1 MSKLFDFSSLAMIPS
16 AYKDGK
22 LYSVRPTDGS
32 GDFTFSRG
40 SNLAATRVDVNGL
53 IEKGRENLL
62 LQSNQFDTTW
72 TTTRATFVDGQAG
85 YDGSNNAWA
94 MVDNTTNSTHL
105 SAQSL
110 SLGASVATF
119 SIYAKANDVDFLAVR
134 FEGSSVDYAYFNLAS
149 GTLGTIDSDYIEARI
164 TDVGSGWYRCEAT
177 RVLAAS
183 GNQVVLLAAQANNDP
198 TYAGAGTTALY
209 IQDSQVELGL
219 VATDVISTGA
229 AAAQSGILEDLPRL
243 DYSGGASCPS
253 LLLEPLRTNIAI
265 HSEYLNGLS
274 KTGMTITNNAT
285 TSPEGVDNASKIAY
299 LSGHSY
305 VTGGSGLSSGT
316 TYTFSGFFK
325 ADDNHYVIINNAGAS
340 ATSAFYN
347 LADGTH
353 SGGTGITTDM
363 IDYGNGWYRLIYTF
377 NVLYNAIRIYMSGNG
392 SYGNYPSVGE
402 GFFAWGFQT
411 EVGSYPT
418 SYIPTMGSAVT
429 RSGDVC
435 SGAGDADTFNDSEGT
450 LFAEILI
457 EEEIESNVNISVSK
471 GTHAQDLTKF
481 IYLPSTNEFRFE
493 IFGGAV
499 GTSITIN
506 NLSLGV
512 YNKIAG
518 SYDGSDVKLYINGVQ
533 IGTASTNQ
541 LPTGLNQFNFDRADG
556 TAPFKGKA
564 KKVLYFP
571 TALTDSE
578 CIALTTI

>member
-1 MSKLFDFSSLAMIPS
+1 MLPT

-40 SNLAATRVDVNGL
+40 SNLAATRISASQL

-62 LQSNQFDTTW
+62 LQSNTFDTTW
-72 TTTRATFVDGQAG
+72 TTTRATFVGGQAG

-219 VATDVISTGA
+219 VATEYIETGA
-229 AAAQSGILEDLPRL
+229 STAQSGILEDLPRL
-243 DYSGGASCPS
+243 DYSGGASCPA
-253 LLLEPLRTNIAI
+253 LLLEPQRTNKANYSEGYVGYQTSTSGTGVAPVVSQNAAVSPDGTQNAFRVDLNRGTGNTGSDWSWIYQSNIGYVGSNVISVYLKAATSNDIGKEIAI
-265 HSEYLNGLS
+265 RAAGGSNAVVLTADWKRHEIIKTSTATSDLGLYS
-274 KTGMTITNNAT
+274 RGGENA
-285 TSPEGVDNASKIAY
+285 DNAVSC
-299 LSGHSY
+299 Y
-305 VTGGSGLSSGT
+305 VYGWQ
-316 TYTFSGFFK
+316 
-325 ADDNHYVIINNAGAS
+325 VENNS
-340 ATSAFYN
+340 
-347 LADGTH
+347 
-353 SGGTGITTDM
+353 
-363 IDYGNGWYRLIYTF
+363 
-377 NVLYNAIRIYMSGNG
+377 
-392 SYGNYPSVGE
+392 
-402 GFFAWGFQT
+402 
-411 EVGSYPT
+411 SYPT

-429 RSGDVC
+429 RSQDVC

-450 LFAEILI
+450 LFAEIFI
-457 EEEIESNVNISVSK
+457 EEEIDSNINISVSK

>member
-1 MSKLFDFSSLAMIPS
+1 MSIYKSSSLAMLPT

-40 SNLAATRVDVNGL
+40 SNLAATRISASQL

-62 LQSNQFDTTW
+62 LQSNTFDTTW
-72 TTTRATFVDGQAG
+72 TTTRATFVGGQAG

-219 VATDVISTGA
+219 VATEYIETGA
-229 AAAQSGILEDLPRL
+229 STAQSGILEDLPRL
-243 DYSGGASCPS
+243 DYSGGASCPA
-253 LLLEPLRTNIAI
+253 LLLEPQRTNKANYSEGYVGYQTSTSGTGVAPVVSQNAAVSPDGTQNAFRVDLNRGTGNTGSDWSWIYQSNIGYVGSNVISVYLKAATSNDIGKEIAI
-265 HSEYLNGLS
+265 RAAGGSNAVVLTADWKRHEIIKTSTATSDLGLYS
-274 KTGMTITNNAT
+274 RGGENA
-285 TSPEGVDNASKIAY
+285 DNAVSC
-299 LSGHSY
+299 Y
-305 VTGGSGLSSGT
+305 VYGWQ
-316 TYTFSGFFK
+316 
-325 ADDNHYVIINNAGAS
+325 VENNS
-340 ATSAFYN
+340 
-347 LADGTH
+347 
-353 SGGTGITTDM
+353 
-363 IDYGNGWYRLIYTF
+363 
-377 NVLYNAIRIYMSGNG
+377 
-392 SYGNYPSVGE
+392 
-402 GFFAWGFQT
+402 
-411 EVGSYPT
+411 SYPT

-429 RSGDVC
+429 RSQDVC

-450 LFAEILI
+450 LFAEIFI
-457 EEEIESNVNISVSK
+457 EEEIDSNINISVSK

>member
-1 MSKLFDFSSLAMIPS
+1 MLPT

-40 SNLAATRVDVNGL
+40 SNLAATRISASQL

-62 LQSNQFDTTW
+62 LQSNTFDTTW
-72 TTTRATFVDGQAG
+72 TTTRATFVGGQAG

-219 VATDVISTGA
+219 VATEYIETGA
-229 AAAQSGILEDLPRL
+229 STAQSGILEDLPRL
-243 DYSGGASCPS
+243 DYSGGASCPA
-253 LLLEPLRTNIAI
+253 LLLEPQRTNKANYSEGYVGYQTSTSGTGVAPVVSQNAAVSPDGTQNAFRVDLNRGTGNTGSDWSWIYQSNIGYVGSNVISVYLKAATSNDIGKEIAI
-265 HSEYLNGLS
+265 RAAGGSNAVVLTADWKRHEIIKTSTATSDLGLYS
-274 KTGMTITNNAT
+274 RGGENA
-285 TSPEGVDNASKIAY
+285 DNAVSC
-299 LSGHSY
+299 Y
-305 VTGGSGLSSGT
+305 VYGWQ
-316 TYTFSGFFK
+316 
-325 ADDNHYVIINNAGAS
+325 VENNS
-340 ATSAFYN
+340 
-347 LADGTH
+347 
-353 SGGTGITTDM
+353 
-363 IDYGNGWYRLIYTF
+363 
-377 NVLYNAIRIYMSGNG
+377 
-392 SYGNYPSVGE
+392 
-402 GFFAWGFQT
+402 
-411 EVGSYPT
+411 SYPT

-429 RSGDVC
+429 RSQDVC

-450 LFAEILI
+450 LFAEIFI
-457 EEEIESNVNISVSK
+457 EEEIDSNINISVSK

-556 TAPFKGKA
+556 SAAFYGNCKQ
-564 KKVLYFP
+564 VLYFP